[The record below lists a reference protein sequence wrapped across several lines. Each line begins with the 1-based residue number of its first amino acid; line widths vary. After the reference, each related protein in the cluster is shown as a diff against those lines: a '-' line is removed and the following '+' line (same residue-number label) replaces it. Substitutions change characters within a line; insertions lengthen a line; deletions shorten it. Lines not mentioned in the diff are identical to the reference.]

1 MNARLAIWA
10 LSAAVVV
17 LATRVVVYA
26 FAPSELQLAV
36 QFEQRAGG
44 PHLADALVSVSL
56 LSAGLAAAV
65 LWLAVMA
72 VRERMA
78 LEGRRLAEA
87 PHLPVA
93 RLALRLPALFLVT
106 SFSFAMLE
114 SYIHWRE
121 GLGWHGLHCLLGPV
135 HRDAIPVLAGF
146 SVVAVAIHGAVEH
159 LLAWAR
165 RAIALLAARLP
176 GLRHGSPGA
185 VFVRSLRAVLRTAT
199 TAARGPPRLFVSL
212 STI

>member
-1 MNARLAIWA
+1 MRLRLAIWVPI
-10 LSAAVVV
+10 AAAVV

-44 PHLADALVSVSL
+44 PHLADALVAVSL
-56 LSAGLAAAV
+56 VSAALGAAA
-65 LWLAVMA
+65 LWLTVVA
-72 VRERMA
+72 VRERIS
-78 LEGRRLAEA
+78 LEGKRLIA
-87 PHLPVA
+87 PPRLRLG
-93 RLALRLPALFLVT
+93 RLALRAAALFVVT

-121 GLGWHGLHCLLGPV
+121 GLGWHGLHCLVGPV
-135 HRDAIPVLAGF
+135 HRDAIPVLAAF
-146 SVVAVAIHGAVEH
+146 SVVAAAIHGAVEH

-176 GLRHGSPGA
+176 TLQHG
-185 VFVRSLRAVLRTAT
+185 SLRAAVPRLLLAQTLAAT
-199 TAARGPPRLFVSL
+199 TVARGPPGFFVSL
-212 STI
+212 SSI

>member
-1 MNARLAIWA
+1 VKLPLAIWT
-10 LSAAVVV
+10 LIAAVVV

-36 QFEQRAGG
+36 QFEQHAGG

-56 LSAGLAAAV
+56 LVAGLAAAV
-65 LWLAVMA
+65 LWLAVVA
-72 VRERMA
+72 VRERIA
-78 LEGRRLAEA
+78 LEGKRLVAA
-87 PHLPVA
+87 PRLPFV

-121 GLGWHGLHCLLGPV
+121 GLGWHGLHCLIGPV

-159 LLAWAR
+159 LFAWAR
-165 RAIALLAARLP
+165 RAIAVLAARLP
-176 GLRHGSPGA
+176 RPRRAALGLAAPGGLRPQR
-185 VFVRSLRAVLRTAT
+185 VDPT
-199 TAARGPPRLFVSL
+199 TVARGPPTLFVSL

>member
-1 MNARLAIWA
+1 MRLRLAIWT
-10 LSAAVVV
+10 LIAVAVV

-36 QFEQRAGG
+36 QFEQKAGG

-56 LSAGLAAAV
+56 LLAGLAAAL
-65 LWLAVMA
+65 LWLAVVA
-72 VRERMA
+72 VRERIA
-78 LEGRRLAEA
+78 LEGKRLVAA
-87 PHLPVA
+87 PRLPFA
-93 RLALRLPALFLVT
+93 RLALRLPILFLVT

-121 GLGWHGLHCLLGPV
+121 GLGWHGLHCLVGPV

-146 SVVAVAIHGAVEH
+146 SALAVAIHAAVEH
-159 LLAWAR
+159 MLAWAR
-165 RAIALLAARLP
+165 RAIAQLIGRLP
-176 GLRHGSPGA
+176 HLRHGSPGVTVVRRLVSD
-185 VFVRSLRAVLRTAT
+185 VFDAAT
-199 TAARGPPRLFVSL
+199 VARGPPPIFVSL

>member
-1 MNARLAIWA
+1 LRLRVAIWLLIA
-10 LSAAVVV
+10 TAVV

-56 LSAGLAAAV
+56 LAAGLAAAV
-65 LWLAVMA
+65 LWLAVVA
-72 VRERMA
+72 VRERVA
-78 LEGRRLAEA
+78 LEGRRLVRA
-87 PHLPVA
+87 PRLPFA
-93 RLALRLPALFLVT
+93 RLAFRLPVLFLVT

-121 GLGWHGLHCLLGPV
+121 GLGWHGLHCLIGPV

-146 SVVAVAIHGAVEH
+146 SVVAVAVHGAVEH
-159 LLAWAR
+159 LFAWAR

-176 GLRHGSPGA
+176 RLRHGSAGA
-185 VFVRSLRAVLRTAT
+185 ALLRTLHSRLRT
-199 TAARGPPRLFVSL
+199 TATVARGPPRFFVSQ

>member
-1 MNARLAIWA
+1 VKLRAAIWA
-10 LSAAVVV
+10 LIAIAVV

-44 PHLADALVSVSL
+44 PHLADALCTVSL
-56 LSAGLAAAV
+56 LAAGLAAAV
-65 LWLAVMA
+65 LWLTVVA
-72 VRERMA
+72 VRERVE
-78 LEGRRLAEA
+78 LEGRRLVKA
-87 PHLPVA
+87 PRLPFA

-121 GLGWHGLHCLLGPV
+121 GLGWHGLHCLIGPV

-159 LLAWAR
+159 LLAWVR
-165 RAIALLAARLP
+165 RAIAQLAAQPPR
-176 GLRHGSPGA
+176 LRHGSLA
-185 VFVRSLRAVLRTAT
+185 ASHVRRLCLQPHTGV
-199 TAARGPPRLFVSL
+199 TAARGPPGLFVSL

>member
-1 MNARLAIWA
+1 VRARLAIWTLIA
-10 LSAAVVV
+10 TAVV

-44 PHLADALVSVSL
+44 PHLADALFSVSL
-56 LSAGLAAAV
+56 LAAGLAATV
-65 LWLAVMA
+65 LWLAVVA
-72 VRERMA
+72 VRERVA
-78 LEGRRLAEA
+78 LDGRRLVKA
-87 PHLPVA
+87 PRLPLT

-121 GLGWHGLHCLLGPV
+121 GLGWHGLHCLIGPV

-146 SVVAVAIHGAVEH
+146 SVVAVAVHGAIEH
-159 LLAWAR
+159 LFAWAR
-165 RAIALLAARLP
+165 RAVAQLAARLP
-176 GLRHGSPGA
+176 RLRHGSPGTA
-185 VFVRSLRAVLRTAT
+185 LLRDLCLQPHTGV
-199 TAARGPPRLFVSL
+199 TAARGPPAFFVSL

>member
-1 MNARLAIWA
+1 VRTRFAIWA
-10 LSAAVVV
+10 LIAAAVV

-56 LSAGLAAAV
+56 LAAGLAAAV
-65 LWLAVMA
+65 LWLAVVA
-72 VRERMA
+72 VRERIA
-78 LEGRRLAEA
+78 LEGKRLVQA
-87 PHLPVA
+87 PRLPLV

-121 GLGWHGLHCLLGPV
+121 GLGWHGLHCLIGPV

-159 LLAWAR
+159 LFAWAR
-165 RAIALLAARLP
+165 RAIALLAGRLP
-176 GLRHGSPGA
+176 RLRHGLLGA
-185 VFVRSLRAVLRTAT
+185 AGVPSLLPQAFDARTV
-199 TAARGPPRLFVSL
+199 ARGPPSFFVSL

>member
-1 MNARLAIWA
+1 VKTRLAIWT
-10 LSAAVVV
+10 LIAAAVV

-36 QFEQRAGG
+36 QFEQKAGG

-56 LSAGLAAAV
+56 FATGLAAAL
-65 LWLAVMA
+65 LWLAVVA
-72 VRERMA
+72 VRERVE
-78 LEGRRLAEA
+78 LEGKRLVAA
-87 PHLPVA
+87 PRVPFG

-121 GLGWHGLHCLLGPV
+121 GLGWHGLHCLIGPV

-146 SVVAVAIHGAVEH
+146 SVVAVAIHAAIEH
-159 LLAWAR
+159 LLAWVR
-165 RAIALLAARLP
+165 RAVVQLISRLP
-176 GLRHGSPGA
+176 RLRH
-185 VFVRSLRAVLRTAT
+185 AVLGAAAVRALRSQSFDAT
-199 TAARGPPRLFVSL
+199 RVARGPPRLFVSL

>member
-1 MNARLAIWA
+1 VRVRLAIWLLIA
-10 LSAAVVV
+10 SAVV

-44 PHLADALVSVSL
+44 PHLADALISVSL
-56 LSAGLAAAV
+56 LAVGLAAVV
-65 LWLAVMA
+65 LWLVVVA
-72 VRERMA
+72 VRERVA
-78 LEGRRLAEA
+78 LEGRRLVEA
-87 PHLPVA
+87 PHLPIA
-93 RLALRLPALFLVT
+93 RLALRLPALFFVT
-106 SFSFAMLE
+106 SCSFAMLE

-121 GLGWHGLHCLLGPV
+121 GLGWHGLHCLIGPV

-146 SVVAVAIHGAVEH
+146 SVAAVAVHGAIEH
-159 LLAWAR
+159 LFTWAR

-176 GLRHGSPGA
+176 RLRNGLVSDA
-185 VFVRSLRAVLRTAT
+185 LVRSLRSRLREAT
-199 TAARGPPRLFVSL
+199 TSARGPPSFFVSL

>member
-1 MNARLAIWA
+1 VIWTLIA
-10 LSAAVVV
+10 TAVV

-56 LSAGLAAAV
+56 LAAGLAAAV
-65 LWLAVMA
+65 LWLAVVA

-78 LEGRRLAEA
+78 LEGKRLVAA
-87 PHLPVA
+87 PRLPLA

-121 GLGWHGLHCLLGPV
+121 GLGWHGLHCLVGPV

-146 SVVAVAIHGAVEH
+146 SVVAVAVHAAVEH

-176 GLRHGSPGA
+176 RLRHGSSGA
-185 VFVRSLRAVLRTAT
+185 SLVRRLCSQPQMGAT
-199 TAARGPPRLFVSL
+199 TARGPPGFFVSR

>member
-1 MNARLAIWA
+1 MRTRLAIW
-10 LSAAVVV
+10 LLIAAAVV

-44 PHLADALVSVSL
+44 PHLADALVSISL
-56 LSAGLAAAV
+56 VAAALAAAG
-65 LWLAVMA
+65 LWLTVVA
-72 VRERMA
+72 VRERIA
-78 LEGRRLAEA
+78 LEGKRLVEA
-87 PHLPVA
+87 P
-93 RLALRLPALFLVT
+93 RLRLGLLAMRVPALFVVT

-114 SYIHWRE
+114 SYIHWSE
-121 GLGWHGLHCLLGPV
+121 GLGWHGLHCLVGPV
-135 HRDAIPVLAGF
+135 HRDAIPVLAGL
-146 SVVAVAIHGAVEH
+146 SVAAVAIHGAVEH

-176 GLRHGSPGA
+176 RLRRGSCRSAAPLGLLAQPFA
-185 VFVRSLRAVLRTAT
+185 APP
-199 TAARGPPRLFVSL
+199 AARGPPRFFVSL

>member
-1 MNARLAIWA
+1 MLIAAI
-10 LSAAVVV
+10 VV

-36 QFEQRAGG
+36 QFEQKAGG

-56 LSAGLAAAV
+56 FAAGLAVAV
-65 LWLAVMA
+65 LWLAIVA
-72 VRERMA
+72 VRERIA
-78 LEGRRLAEA
+78 LEGKRLVAS
-87 PHLPVA
+87 PQIPFA

-121 GLGWHGLHCLLGPV
+121 GLGWHGLHCLIGPV

-146 SVVAVAIHGAVEH
+146 SVVAVAIHAAVEH

-165 RAIALLAARLP
+165 RAVAQLLARLP
-176 GLRHGSPGA
+176 RLRHGSRGLTP
-185 VFVRSLRAVLRTAT
+185 VRRLVSQPFAAT
-199 TAARGPPRLFVSL
+199 TVARGPPRLLVSV